1 MKKESYFAD
10 GLLIIFLLLT
20 LIFKNKFVVIAPNLD
35 VSISIFIYSFTF
47 LILGYILTKYKYKE
61 AKKTINISIILILLF
76 LILNLILNNTPGNA
90 ESEINQSL
98 LNIFTPYNISI
109 LGQNIY
115 LNDLSI
121 ILILLIYYITHN
133 IFISIND
140 TLNTITNKYLSFGIS
155 IFIAFII
162 DTMFMVPTLYIK
174 DIYYANLDAFD
185 IIKYLTANFMVLI
198 IMSLLSLL
206 IYTLIFQKKKNQ
218 I

>member
-1 MKKESYFAD
+1 MKKGSCLIN
-10 GLLIIFLLLT
+10 GILIIVLLIT
-20 LIFKNKFVVIAPNLD
+20 LIFKNKIVIIAPNLD

-47 LILGYILTKYKYKE
+47 LILGYILTKYKYRE
-61 AKKTINISIILILLF
+61 AKKAIKISIILILLF
-76 LILNLILNNTPGNA
+76 LLLASILNNISGNA

-98 LNIFTPYNISI
+98 LNIFTPYNILI
-109 LGQNIY
+109 FGQNIY
-115 LNDLSI
+115 IFDLSI
-121 ILILLIYYITHN
+121 ILILLIYYLTHN

-162 DTMFMVPTLYIK
+162 DTMLMVPTLYIK
-174 DIYYANLDAFD
+174 DIYYTNLVAFD

-206 IYTLIFQKKKNQ
+206 IYTLIFQKKKN
-218 I
+218 

>member
-1 MKKESYFAD
+1 MKKESYLKD
-10 GLLIIFLLLT
+10 GLLIIVLLIT
-20 LIFKNKFVVIAPNLD
+20 LIFKNKSILIAPVLE
-35 VSISIFIYSFTF
+35 VSISIFLYSFTF
-47 LILGYILTKYKYKE
+47 LILGYILTKYNYQE
-61 AKKTINISIILILLF
+61 AKKAIKISIIFILLF
-76 LILNLILNNTPGNA
+76 LLIVSILNNIPGNA
-90 ESEINQSL
+90 ESEINQAL

-115 LNDLSI
+115 IFDLSI
-121 ILILLIYYITHN
+121 LLILLIYYITHN
-133 IFISIND
+133 IFISIDD

-174 DIYYANLDAFD
+174 DIYYTNLVAFD

-206 IYTLIFQKKKNQ
+206 IYTLIFQKKKN
-218 I
+218 

>member
-1 MKKESYFAD
+1 MKKESYLKD
-10 GLLIIFLLLT
+10 GLLIIVLLIT
-20 LIFKNKFVVIAPNLD
+20 LIFKNKSILIAPVLE
-35 VSISIFIYSFTF
+35 VSISIFLYSFTF
-47 LILGYILTKYKYKE
+47 LILGYILTKYNYQE
-61 AKKTINISIILILLF
+61 AKKAIKISIILILLF
-76 LILNLILNNTPGNA
+76 LLIVSILNNIPGNA
-90 ESEINQSL
+90 ESELNQAL

-115 LNDLSI
+115 IFDLSI
-121 ILILLIYYITHN
+121 LLILLIYYITHN
-133 IFISIND
+133 IFISIDD

-174 DIYYANLDAFD
+174 DIYYTNLVAFD

-206 IYTLIFQKKKNQ
+206 IYTLIFQKKKN
-218 I
+218 